1 MASECT
7 VSIFHMPGSRW
18 SLVAGISPGACLPG
32 SANGSMYHWE
42 SWIGV
47 RRPLEGFWF
56 CRSAHPQTVTT
67 KQIIIIDLSRSTYSV
82 PTIDYRG
89 TGRAVLT
96 GGRCCAWYE
105 KGLEGVCALV
115 GTEYGRILYT
125 EGCLSLTGKLRKP
138 SDIQEREVWIVG
150 YSGIRARL
158 RRRSS
163 ITPVWVPIGDSW

>member
-1 MASECT
+1 MSSGFRERLDGALGIMDRSRKT
-7 VSIFHMPGSRW
+7 TGRLLILSISTTPK
-18 SLVAGISPGACLPG
+18 
-32 SANGSMYHWE
+32 
-42 SWIGV
+42 
-47 RRPLEGFWF
+47 
-56 CRSAHPQTVTT
+56 VTT
-67 KQIIIIDLSRSTYSV
+67 KQIIIIDLFRSTYSV

-89 TGRAVLT
+89 TGRAVVT

-115 GTEYGRILYT
+115 GTEYGRILYPK
-125 EGCLSLTGKLRKP
+125 GCLSLTGKFRKP

-163 ITPVWVPIGDSW
+163 ITPVWVPIGDS